1 MIKFAGDD
9 LGIDIN
15 EGISSGNLDSLVR
28 MRVDKLFPNL
38 EGSFNE
44 MAPENSEP
52 EYSQS
57 GIYKPVVAFGR

>member
-9 LGIDIN
+9 LNININ
-15 EGISSGNLDSLVR
+15 EGLSSGSLDDLVR

-44 MAPENSEP
+44 MAPENSALSYTHIRAHET
-52 EYSQS
+52 
-57 GIYKPVVAFGR
+57 

>member
-9 LGIDIN
+9 LNININ
-15 EGISSGNLDSLVR
+15 EGLSSGSLDDLVR

-44 MAPENSEP
+44 MARENS
-52 EYSQS
+52 
-57 GIYKPVVAFGR
+57 